1 MKLRSLLLSA
11 LMATVLGG
19 CARTIPPEPPPI
31 PPPPTSVSQTVEGD
45 FLIATRT
52 LPAEIHVGDV
62 FTVVLTVTAKGKLEY
77 ILWREIIGGYATTE
91 VSTDED
97 LEFMTLQ
104 IPQGA
109 SVRWEYRLRARSVGR
124 DVIDGVI
131 KAVSGP
137 YSEDLRLRGVAL
149 VKG

>member
-31 PPPPTSVSQTVEGD
+31 PPPPTTINQTVEGD
-45 FLIATRT
+45 FLVATRT
-52 LPAEIHVGDV
+52 LPSEIRVGDV
-62 FTVVLTVTAKGKLEY
+62 FTVVLTVTAKRKIEY
-77 ILWREIIGGYATTE
+77 VLWREIIGGYATTE

-97 LEFMTLQ
+97 LEFMVLQ
-104 IPQGA
+104 VPQGA
-109 SVRWEYRLRARSVGR
+109 TIRWEYRLRARKPGQ

-131 KAVSGP
+131 KAASGP
-137 YSEDLRLRGVAL
+137 YSEDLRLRAV
-149 VKG
+149 VIVRW

>member
-1 MKLRSLLLSA
+1 MKLRSLLISA

-31 PPPPTSVSQTVEGD
+31 PPPHTTVTQTVEGD

-52 LPAEIHVGDV
+52 LPAEIKVGDV
-62 FTVVLTVTAKGKLEY
+62 FTVVLTVTAKRNLEY
-77 ILWREIIGGYATTE
+77 ILWREIIGGYAIEE

-97 LEFMTLQ
+97 LEFMMLQ
-104 IPQGA
+104 IPNGA
-109 SVRWEYRLRARSVGR
+109 TIRWEYRLRARSVGQ
-124 DVIDGVI
+124 DTIDGVI

-137 YSEDLRLRGVAL
+137 MSEDLRLKGILGVR
-149 VKG
+149 

>member
-31 PPPPTSVSQTVEGD
+31 PTPPTTASQTVEGG

-62 FTVVLTVTAKGKLEY
+62 FTVVLAVTAK
-77 ILWREIIGGYATTE
+77 RNA
-91 VSTDED
+91 
-97 LEFMTLQ
+97 
-104 IPQGA
+104 
-109 SVRWEYRLRARSVGR
+109 
-124 DVIDGVI
+124 
-131 KAVSGP
+131 
-137 YSEDLRLRGVAL
+137 EDLRLKGTIGVR
-149 VKG
+149 

>member
-11 LMATVLGG
+11 LTATVLGG
-19 CARTIPPEPPPI
+19 CARTIPPEPTPITPPQ
-31 PPPPTSVSQTVEGD
+31 TTVSQTVEGD
-45 FLIATRT
+45 FLVATRT

-62 FTVVLTVTAKGKLEY
+62 FTVVLTVTAKRNLEY

-97 LEFMTLQ
+97 LEFMVLQ
-104 IPQGA
+104 VPQGA
-109 SVRWEYRLRARSVGR
+109 TVRWEYRLRARAIGK
-124 DVIDGVI
+124 DTLDGVI

-137 YSEDLRLRGVAL
+137 TSEDLRL
-149 VKG
+149 KGILEVR

>member
-1 MKLRSLLLSA
+1 MPS
-11 LMATVLGG
+11 
-19 CARTIPPEPPPI
+19 
-31 PPPPTSVSQTVEGD
+31 
-45 FLIATRT
+45 
-52 LPAEIHVGDV
+52 EIHVGDV
-62 FTVVLTVTAKGKLEY
+62 FTVVLAVTAKRKLEY

-109 SVRWEYRLRARSVGR
+109 SARWEYHLRARAVGQ

-131 KAVSGP
+131 KAVSGA
-137 YSEDLRLRGVAL
+137 YAEDLRLRGTAFVR
-149 VKG
+149 